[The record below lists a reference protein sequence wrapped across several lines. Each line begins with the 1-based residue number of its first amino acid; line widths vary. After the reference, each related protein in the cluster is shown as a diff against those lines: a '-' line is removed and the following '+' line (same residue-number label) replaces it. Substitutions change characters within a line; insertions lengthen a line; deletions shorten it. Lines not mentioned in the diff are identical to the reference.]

1 MKSRKRICL
10 FRVMKNINIEILTI
24 MEGIIFLGLILAI
37 AYVVSKH
44 NEKSDLRVIKDE
56 LNKAKTDDLRF
67 VYDMIKNELE
77 RREVL

>member
-1 MKSRKRICL
+1 
-10 FRVMKNINIEILTI
+10 